1 MMATVQQRIQIG
13 ELAEQAGVS
22 IRTIHYYEQLGL
34 IQPVEREGT
43 GYRYYDE
50 RSLKRLRII
59 AALKKTGLS
68 LDEIS
73 QVIDFYFEESSG
85 IKGKQEVVSI
95 LERHLA
101 EVNQRFTELQQ
112 LRDDLIANIA
122 RIKAFIEVMNKE
134 GKELK

>member
-1 MMATVQQRIQIG
+1 MATVQQRIQIG

-34 IQPVEREGT
+34 MQPVEREGT

-50 RSLKRLRII
+50 QSLKRLRII

-122 RIKAFIEVMNKE
+122 RIKAFVEVTNKE
-134 GKELK
+134 G